1 MALPEA
7 LQGKLSVP
15 VIGAPMFLVSFPPLV
30 AAQCK
35 AGIVGAFPHV
45 NARPA
50 EQFDRWLTE
59 IQADLAAWDAAHPE
73 NPSAPYAVNLIVHK
87 TNPRYLPDL
96 EVVVAHKVPVVI
108 TALGNPARVVEAVHG
123 YGGLVLC
130 DVINAA
136 HARKAIAVGVD
147 GIIAVGAGAGGH
159 AGTQSPLSLAR
170 EIRAFWGGIFV
181 LGGAIGDGYQVRAAE
196 VLGADLAYMGTR
208 FIATAESHAQDA
220 YKQMLVDCGVED
232 LVYSDRFSGVHAN
245 FLKPSIERHG
255 IDIAALP
262 PKAPD
267 VSSLAGSDA
276 KAWKDIWSAGQGVAT
291 IHDIPSVEELVDRL
305 RREYTLA
312 CGLGP
317 SLSLRRG

>member
-1 MALPEA
+1 MALPDA
-7 LQGKLSVP
+7 LRGKLSVP

-35 AGIVGAFPHV
+35 AGVIGAFPHV
-45 NARPA
+45 NARPTA
-50 EQFDRWLTE
+50 QFDQWLTSLKSE
-59 IQADLAAWDAAHPE
+59 LADWDAAHPE
-73 NPSAPYAVNLIVHK
+73 APSAPYAVNLIVHK

-96 EVVVAHKVPVVI
+96 EVVVQHRVPVVI
-108 TALGNPARVVEAVHG
+108 TALGHPGKVVEAVHG

-136 HARKAIAVGVD
+136 HARKSIAAGVD

-159 AGTQSPLSLAR
+159 AGTQSPFSLAR
-170 EIRAFWGGIFV
+170 EIREFWDGILV
-181 LGGAIGDGYQVRAAE
+181 LGGAISDGHQVRAAE

-208 FIATAESHAQDA
+208 FIATEESQAQAE
-220 YKQMLVDCGVED
+220 YKQMLVDCGVDD

-245 FLKPSIERHG
+245 FLKPSIVRHG

-267 VSSLAGSDA
+267 VSSLAGTDA
-276 KAWKDIWSAGQGVAT
+276 KAWKDIWSAGQGLAT
-291 IHDIPSVEELVDRL
+291 IHDIPRVAELVARL
-305 RREYTLA
+305 RAEYDRA
-312 CGLGP
+312 CAAGVSP
-317 SLSLRRG
+317 ALRR